1 VTELQRRIRAFR
13 IHLMIRLA
21 GYAALFGLVIA
32 LVVVIAAPWLRD
44 STGLPGYWL
53 TILLPVIFPAIY
65 VAYALFKRPN
75 DLTVVLA
82 ADAWC
87 GAEGSIVSAWE
98 LEREQP
104 NSPFVKPVV
113 LKAVNKLNQRRLPEP
128 PLLRKMMIAVLV
140 LLALVPLSRY
150 VHAQM
155 QEAEQEDKAE
165 EEARKVDVPPKE
177 AEKLAEDAGLAAEL
191 AKKLGATE
199 QEKLAD
205 DVEEAARKAQAGGQ
219 DKERALREANSL
231 VDRAEAQLEANDRRE
246 KAREELNNH
255 EATREL
261 AEAIED
267 VDSRKTSEA
276 ARELANDVF
285 GKDGIDETK
294 AEEIKRA
301 VEEARNQSPQDP
313 RLRRAAEN
321 VERLLDP
328 KNLENAGKRR
338 EEMKEQMEGEGLDP
352 EQVAAAL
359 EKLQQMDQKALEKAL
374 EELAKAASPLRDM
387 DGSGKEMESLLEKL
401 DAGEISPE
409 EAKRLAEAARQLSER
424 LELDAEALRE
434 MLKDG
439 REFEGLDK
447 AAEELV
453 KKMGEQGQ
461 PSGPQEIPE
470 WAKEAVPEEWAREWA
485 KTEKPGGETRGTG
498 GGERDPNDPNSKEGE
513 GAGGGKGGKS
523 NGGDPTKPVD
533 GNGKEEGVDTTDT
546 GEGDKDPN
554 AKEERL
560 DPNKAGDEK
569 ANRDATGRSSDSSG
583 INTRDEE
590 ERLPR
595 RYRDAAR
602 KYFER

>member
-75 DLTVVLA
+75 DRTVVLA

-104 NSPFVKPVV
+104 DSPFVKPVV
-113 LKAVNKLNQRRLPEP
+113 LKAVNKLSQRRLPEP
-128 PLLRKMMIAVLV
+128 PLLRKMMVAMLV

-231 VDRAEAQLEANDRRE
+231 VDRAEAQSEAHKMRE
-246 KAREELNNH
+246 DAREALKDN

-261 AEAIED
+261 GEAIENAD
-267 VDSRKTSEA
+267 KRETDEA
-276 ARELANDVF
+276 IREMTDEVF
-285 GKDGIDETK
+285 QPDGSVNEAK

-301 VEEARNQSPQDP
+301 VEEARNEAPQDP
-313 RLRRAAEN
+313 RMRRAAEN
-321 VERLLDP
+321 VEKLLDP
-328 KNLENAGKRR
+328 KNLENAEKRR
-338 EEMKEQMEGEGLDP
+338 KEMKEQMEGEGLDP

-387 DGSGKEMESLLEKL
+387 DASGKEMEELMRKLE
-401 DAGEISPE
+401 AGEIDPE
-409 EAKRLAEAARQLSER
+409 EAKRLAEAAKQLSER

-485 KTEKPGGETRGTG
+485 KSEQPGGETRGTG
-498 GGERDPNDPNSKEGE
+498 GGERDPNGEEGKAE
-513 GAGGGKGGKS
+513 GGKGGKS
-523 NGGDPTKPVD
+523 NGGDPTKPVE
-533 GNGKEEGVDTTDT
+533 GGGKEEGVDTTDT

-560 DPNKAGDEK
+560 DSNKAGDEK